1 MIKKRMGGSP
11 RSLQYR
17 GRLPY
22 RGSVTIVH
30 NPVRDHLTEI
40 PPKVLIWSRSGSR
53 SLATTRGKTQKIVDF
68 TWKRWKVMPP
78 NPDDEKIKSINQQL
92 LLLFISHSNFFNI
105 SVRWSNFSMILLSRT
120 ARNPLRET
128 IVTAERTM
136 AMTYL
141 GETFMVSE
149 IKELVVCLVIQ
160 IRQGCGWFNR
170 SNFSDLALIIVTQ
183 FEFNHCT
190 ICTLLI

>member
-30 NPVRDHLTEI
+30 NRILPAAAVSAAI
-40 PPKVLIWSRSGSR
+40 
-53 SLATTRGKTQKIVDF
+53 SLRRIREPLQILGQKR
-68 TWKRWKVMPP
+68 K
-78 NPDDEKIKSINQQL
+78 KS
-92 LLLFISHSNFFNI
+92 S
-105 SVRWSNFSMILLSRT
+105 ILL
-120 ARNPLRET
+120 
-128 IVTAERTM
+128 ERGERSCLPPP
-136 AMTYL
+136 MTKKSK
-141 GETFMVSE
+141 VSK

-160 IRQGCGWFNR
+160 IRQRCGWSNR

-190 ICTLLI
+190 ICTFLI